1 MPSNFNDG
9 DLGIDVLDPFDQ
21 TERKV
26 PRVAPTAQDLG
37 FEPKP
42 AVRIDRRVRSTAGD
56 FRVVAPDGT
65 QKGSKFY
72 VNNSPMVIE
81 KRGKDAM
88 GAEKWDR
95 ITSYPKP
102 SLKSGETEVDFA
114 LYWLFAGP
122 DAE

>member
-1 MPSNFNDG
+1 VNINNMPENKND
-9 DLGIDVLDPFDQ
+9 
-21 TERKV
+21 ERLV
-26 PRVAPTAQDLG
+26 PRALDGLEYTESFVSA
-37 FEPKP
+37 KP
-42 AVRIDRRVRSTAGD
+42 IDRRVRSTAGD

-72 VNNSPMVIE
+72 VNNSPVVIE
-81 KRGKDAM
+81 RRGKDAM

-102 SLKSGETEVDFA
+102 GLKTDSTEIDFA
-114 LYWLFAGP
+114 LYWLLAGP